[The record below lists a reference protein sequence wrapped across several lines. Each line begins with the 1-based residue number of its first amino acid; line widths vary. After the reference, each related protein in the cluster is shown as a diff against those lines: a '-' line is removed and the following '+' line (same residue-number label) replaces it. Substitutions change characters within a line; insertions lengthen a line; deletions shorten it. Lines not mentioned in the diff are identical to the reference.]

1 MAVRRSRDDCQPGL
15 FVPKPSNSA
24 GCQGRSVR
32 AARGAAARLV
42 WEALSVD
49 VRWRAS
55 LQAVIVTDFVTRSL
69 GTRGMV
75 RANYGTASAMGE
87 VGVRRTTLEDV

>member
-24 GCQGRSVR
+24 G
-32 AARGAAARLV
+32 ARGAAARLV

-55 LQAVIVTDFVTRSL
+55 LPTVIVTDFVTRSL

-75 RANYGTASAMGE
+75 AG
-87 VGVRRTTLEDV
+87 

>member
-1 MAVRRSRDDCQPGL
+1 MKTIMAVRRSRHGRRPGL
-15 FVPKPSNSA
+15 FVPKPSNSV

-32 AARGAAARLV
+32 AARGAAACLT

-55 LQAVIVTDFVTRSL
+55 LPAVIVTHFVTRSL
-69 GTRGMV
+69 GDTRNGGGLV
-75 RANYGTASAMGE
+75 SCA
-87 VGVRRTTLEDV
+87 

>member
-1 MAVRRSRDDCQPGL
+1 MRTIMAVRRSRDGRQPGL

-24 GCQGRSVR
+24 GFQGRL
-32 AARGAAARLV
+32 ARLT

-55 LQAVIVTDFVTRSL
+55 LPAVIVTDFGTRSL
-69 GTRGMV
+69 GTHEMAAG
-75 RANYGTASAMGE
+75 
-87 VGVRRTTLEDV
+87 

>member
-1 MAVRRSRDDCQPGL
+1 MRTIMAVRRSRDDCQPGL

-55 LQAVIVTDFVTRSL
+55 LPAGIVTDFGTRSL

-75 RANYGTASAMGE
+75 
-87 VGVRRTTLEDV
+87 VG